1 MTYGIL
7 LEFDDSVG
15 KKQYDAV
22 NEQLGLDPVK
32 GTGDWPDGLI
42 SHAGGTLS
50 DGFIVYEVWESQ
62 AKQEAFMAGRLGAAL
77 GHRRRH
83 RRLPHALTPARL
95 CALQQRTTASSASSR
110 IVVPCPGG
118 PVSSSRN
125 T

>member
-77 GHRRRH
+77 GAVG
-83 RRLPHALTPARL
+83 LPQPRTVTDVHIVGYRTP
-95 CALQQRTTASSASSR
+95 
-110 IVVPCPGG
+110 
-118 PVSSSRN
+118 
-125 T
+125 